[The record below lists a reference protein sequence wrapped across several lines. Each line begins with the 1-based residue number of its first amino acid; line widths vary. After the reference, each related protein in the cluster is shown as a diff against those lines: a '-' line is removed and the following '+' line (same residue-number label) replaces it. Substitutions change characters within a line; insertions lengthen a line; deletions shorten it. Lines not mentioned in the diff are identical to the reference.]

1 MRFFC
6 ANLPAALKPDNRK
19 ILDDPIYSSV
29 QFNGHSRVQCV
40 GARLAGCALSA
51 TKPASTW
58 LLRLKFLLG
67 LGLGMALSGSFVLA
81 YCLNQVWQQLPAV
94 DQLAQYRPALPLR
107 IYSSEGMLLAEYG
120 EERRQFVPIEAIP
133 LRMQQAL
140 LAIEDARFYQ
150 HGAVDFLGL
159 LRATFANVVLGRHAQ
174 GASTITMQV
183 ARHFFLKREKTLR
196 RKVTEILLAYKLEQH
211 YSKGKLLELYMNQ
224 IYLGERSYGF
234 SAAANVYFD
243 KSLDQLSV
251 AEAAM
256 LAGLPK
262 APSAYNPVAN
272 LERARARQHHILQR
286 MLDLNFITQDAYA
299 QAMAEKLVINPHRN
313 GLVREAAYAVEEARQ
328 LVMQVYP
335 EHAYTMG
342 LDVTTTIRMAS
353 QLAAD
358 RQLRAGLQ
366 VAQGRRG
373 YLGPEAHLPTASGID
388 AMTRQA
394 GQLLSSYP
402 DSGNLRA
409 ALVAWVGKEQVQA
422 VLRDGT
428 AIRVAAVDP
437 RIVSSWSK
445 LPGGKR
451 SLAVGAVIRVR
462 QQAGK
467 GGAGSGGWLL
477 SQMPEMEGALISLDA
492 NNGDILA
499 LAGGFDFFRNN
510 YNHAMQ
516 AYRQPG
522 SSFKPFVYSAA
533 LEKGYFP
540 GTWVDDTQR
549 LLLPSETGARAWRP
563 RNYADN
569 YEGFITVRRGLVRSK
584 NLVAVNLMQAAG
596 AAYVQQ
602 FSTGFGFESER
613 NPVSLPLA
621 LGAGAVTPLQLAQS
635 YAVFANGGYHH
646 WPRLIKEI
654 RNRYGQVLYGAADGG
669 GHVGPQRQLGTRV
682 ISERN
687 AYLMDSMLQDV
698 IESGTGR
705 GAKALGRS
713 DTAGKTGTSN
723 DAYDAWFAG
732 YSSGVVSVVWLGYD
746 QPRTLGNAT
755 GGVLA
760 LPIWSRYMQ
769 VALKGRPQQSRSAPP
784 GLALY
789 GDDYVYA
796 EYLEGACLQD
806 GNDFIYSGLKCGVD
820 AAAAQAAQAAQQQA
834 QEQMQAQERARILDL
849 FSPGG

>member
-1 MRFFC
+1 M
-6 ANLPAALKPDNRK
+6 
-19 ILDDPIYSSV
+19 
-29 QFNGHSRVQCV
+29 
-40 GARLAGCALSA
+40 
-51 TKPASTW
+51 W
-58 LLRLKFLLG
+58 LRSLKFLLG
-67 LGLGMALSGSFVLA
+67 LGLGMALSGALVLA

-107 IYSSEGMLLAEYG
+107 IYSSEGVLLAEYG
-120 EERRQFVPIEAIP
+120 EERREFVPIEAIP

-140 LAIEDARFYQ
+140 LAIEDARFYE
-150 HGAVDFLGL
+150 HGAVDFQGL

-183 ARHFFLKREKTLR
+183 ARDFFLKREKTLQ

-224 IYLGERSYGF
+224 IYLGERAYGF

-286 MLDLNFITQDAYA
+286 MRDLNHITQDAYE
-299 QAMAEKLVINPHRN
+299 QALAEKLVINPHRN
-313 GLVREAAYAVEEARQ
+313 ASVRAAAYVVEEARQ

-342 LDVTTTIRMAS
+342 LDVTTTIKMAP

-358 RQLRAGLQ
+358 KQLRSGLQ
-366 VAQGRRG
+366 VAQGRHG
-373 YLGPEAHLPTASGID
+373 YLGPEARLPKSSTGGID
-388 AMTRQA
+388 GVAN
-394 GQLLSSYP
+394 LLSPYP
-402 DSGNLRA
+402 DSGHLRA
-409 ALVAWVGKEQVQA
+409 ALVASVGKNQVRA

-451 SLAVGAVIRVR
+451 SLAAGAVIRVR
-462 QQAGK
+462 HETAD
-467 GGAGSGGWLL
+467 GGDGGDRGSKWLL

-499 LAGGFDFFRNN
+499 LAGGFDFSRNN

-563 RNYADN
+563 RNYANN

-584 NLVAVNLMQAAG
+584 NLVAVSLMQAAG

-635 YAVFANGGYHH
+635 YAVFANGGYHQP
-646 WPRLIKEI
+646 PRLIKEI
-654 RNRYGQVLYGAADGG
+654 RNRFGQVLYGADDG

-698 IESGTGR
+698 VESGTGR
-705 GAKALGRS
+705 GAKVLGRS
-713 DTAGKTGTSN
+713 DAAGKTGTSN

-769 VALKGRPQQSRSAPP
+769 VALDDRPEQARTAPP

-796 EYLEGACLQD
+796 EYLDGTCLQD
-806 GNDFIYSGLKCGVD
+806 GNDFIYSDLKCGFD
-820 AAAAQAAQAAQQQA
+820 AAAAQAEQEQA

>member
-1 MRFFC
+1 
-6 ANLPAALKPDNRK
+6 
-19 ILDDPIYSSV
+19 
-29 QFNGHSRVQCV
+29 
-40 GARLAGCALSA
+40 LSA
-51 TKPASTW
+51 SKPASR
-58 LLRLKFLLG
+58 LLRSIKFLLG
-67 LGLGMALSGSFVLA
+67 LGLGLTLSGALVLG
-81 YCLNQVWQQLPAV
+81 YCLNQIWQQLPAV
-94 DQLAQYRPALPLR
+94 DRLAQYRPALPLR
-107 IYSSEGMLLAEYG
+107 IYSSEGVLLAEYG
-120 EERRQFVPIEAIP
+120 EERREFVPIEDIP
-133 LRMQQAL
+133 LRMRQAL
-140 LAIEDARFYQ
+140 LAIEDARFYD
-150 HGAVDFLGL
+150 HGAVDFQGL

-183 ARHFFLKREKTLR
+183 ARDFFLKREKTLQ
-196 RKVTEILLAYKLEQH
+196 RKVTEILLSYKLEQH
-211 YSKGKLLELYMNQ
+211 YSKDKLLELYMNQ
-224 IYLGERSYGF
+224 IYLGERAYGF

-243 KSLDQLSV
+243 KTMDQLTV

-272 LERARARQHHILQR
+272 LPRAQLRQHHILQR
-286 MLDLNFITQDAYA
+286 MLDLNFITQGAYA
-299 QAMAEKLVINPHRN
+299 QAMAEELVINRHRN
-313 GLVREAAYAVEEARQ
+313 TSVRAAAYAVEEARQ
-328 LVMQVYP
+328 LVMEVYP

-342 LDVTTTIRMAS
+342 LDVTTTIRMAP

-358 RQLRAGLQ
+358 KQLRAGLQ
-366 VAQGRRG
+366 NAQGRRG
-373 YLGPEAHLPTASGID
+373 YLGPEARLPTQDD
-388 AMTRQA
+388 AMSLPVHK
-394 GQLLSSYP
+394 LLAPYP

-409 ALVAWVGKEQVQA
+409 ALVRSVAKDQLQA

-428 AIRVAAVDP
+428 KIRVAAVDP

-451 SLAVGAVIRVR
+451 SIAAGAVIRVR
-462 QQAGK
+462 EEKGDGGNGK
-467 GGAGSGGWLL
+467 AHWLL
-477 SQMPEMEGALISLDA
+477 EQMPEMEGALISLDA
-492 NNGDILA
+492 SNGDILA
-499 LAGGFDFFRNN
+499 LAGGFDFSRNN

-563 RNYADN
+563 RNYANN

-602 FSTGFGFESER
+602 FSTGFGFESAR
-613 NPVSLPLA
+613 NPASLPLA

-635 YAVFANGGYHH
+635 YAVFANGGYHQS
-646 WPRLIKEI
+646 PRLIKEI
-654 RNRYGQVLYGAADGG
+654 RNRSGQVLYGAADGG
-669 GHVGPQRQLGTRV
+669 HVGAPPQQGTRV

-698 IESGTGR
+698 VESGTGR

-760 LPIWSRYMQ
+760 LPIWSRYMK
-769 VALKGRPQQSRSAPP
+769 VAVNDRQEQTRIEPR

-796 EYLEGACLQD
+796 EYMNGTCLQD
-806 GNDFIYSGLKCGVD
+806 GNNFIFSGLKCGFD
-820 AAAAQAAQAAQQQA
+820 AAAEQAAREQA
-834 QEQMQAQERARILDL
+834 QEQLRAQERDRILDL

>member
-1 MRFFC
+1 MRSFSDT
-6 ANLPAALKPDNRK
+6 PRAARRPDNRK
-19 ILDDPIYSSV
+19 ILDDPTHFSV
-29 QFNGHSRVQCV
+29 QFV
-40 GARLAGCALSA
+40 GAHLAGCALNA
-51 TKPASTW
+51 TRPARAWQRSV
-58 LLRLKFLLG
+58 KFVLG
-67 LGLGMALSGSFVLA
+67 LGLGVALSGSLVLA

-94 DQLAQYRPALPLR
+94 DRLAQYRPALPLR
-107 IYSSEGMLLAEYG
+107 IYSSEGVLLAEYG
-120 EERRQFVPIEAIP
+120 EERRQFVPIKDIP

-140 LAIEDARFYQ
+140 LAIEDARFYE
-150 HGAVDFLGL
+150 HGAVDFSGL

-183 ARHFFLKREKTLR
+183 ARDFFLKREKTLQ

-211 YSKGKLLELYMNQ
+211 YSKDKLLELYMNQ

-272 LERARARQHHILQR
+272 LERARVRQHHILQR
-286 MLDLNFITQDAYA
+286 MLDLNHITQDGYA

-313 GLVREAAYAVEEARQ
+313 GSVREAAYAVEEARQ

-342 LDVTTTIRMAS
+342 LDVTTTIQMAP

-358 RQLRAGLQ
+358 KQLRSGLQ

-373 YLGPEAHLPTASGID
+373 YLGPEARLPTANGID
-388 AMTRQA
+388 GVDGIAQQA
-394 GQLLSSYP
+394 RSLLSPYP
-402 DSGNLRA
+402 DSGKLRA
-409 ALVAWVGKEQVQA
+409 ALVASVDKDQVQA

-428 AIRVAAVDP
+428 VIRVAAVDP

-451 SLAVGAVIRVR
+451 SLAAGAVIRVR
-462 QQAGK
+462 QQARDG
-467 GGAGSGGWLL
+467 GSGNKWLL

-499 LAGGFDFFRNN
+499 LAGGFDFSRNN

-563 RNYADN
+563 RNYANN

-584 NLVAVNLMQAAG
+584 NLVAVSLMQAAG

-602 FSTGFGFESER
+602 FSTGFGFVSER
-613 NPVSLPLA
+613 NPASLPLA

-635 YAVFANGGYHH
+635 YAVFANGGYHQS
-646 WPRLIKEI
+646 PRLIKEI
-654 RNRYGQVLYGAADGG
+654 RNRSGQVLYGDADG
-669 GHVGPQRQLGTRV
+669 GHVGPQRQPGARV
-682 ISERN
+682 ISARN

-698 IESGTGR
+698 VESGTGR
-705 GAKALGRS
+705 GAKALGRG

-760 LPIWSRYMQ
+760 LPIWSNYMK
-769 VALKGRPQQSRSAPP
+769 VAVDDRQEQARTAPP

-796 EYLEGACLQD
+796 EYLDGACLRD
-806 GNDFIYSGLKCGVD
+806 GNDFIYSGLKCGFD
-820 AAAAQAAQAAQQQA
+820 AAAAQAAQEQA
-834 QEQMQAQERARILDL
+834 QEQTQAQERARILDL

>member
-1 MRFFC
+1 
-6 ANLPAALKPDNRK
+6 
-19 ILDDPIYSSV
+19 
-29 QFNGHSRVQCV
+29 
-40 GARLAGCALSA
+40 
-51 TKPASTW
+51 
-58 LLRLKFLLG
+58 
-67 LGLGMALSGSFVLA
+67 
-81 YCLNQVWQQLPAV
+81 
-94 DQLAQYRPALPLR
+94 
-107 IYSSEGMLLAEYG
+107 
-120 EERRQFVPIEAIP
+120 
-133 LRMQQAL
+133 
-140 LAIEDARFYQ
+140 
-150 HGAVDFLGL
+150 
-159 LRATFANVVLGRHAQ
+159 VVLGRQAQ

-183 ARHFFLKREKTLR
+183 ARDFYLKREKTLQ
-196 RKVTEILLAYKLEQH
+196 RKVTEILLSYKLEQH
-211 YSKGKLLELYMNQ
+211 YSKDKLLELYMNQ
-224 IYLGERSYGF
+224 IYLGERAYGF

-243 KSLDQLSV
+243 KTMDQLTV

-272 LERARARQHHILQR
+272 RPRAQLRQHHILQR
-286 MLDLNFITQDAYA
+286 MLDLNYITEDVHA
-299 QAMAEKLVINPHRN
+299 QAMAEELVINRHRN
-313 GLVREAAYAVEEARQ
+313 TSVRAAAYAVEEARQ
-328 LVMQVYP
+328 LVMAVYP
-335 EHAYTMG
+335 DHAYTMG
-342 LDVTTTIRMAS
+342 LDVMTTIQMAP

-358 RQLRAGLQ
+358 KQLRAGLQ

-373 YLGPEAHLPTASGID
+373 YLGPEARLRTEGAAATIKQ
-388 AMTRQA
+388 QA
-394 GQLLSSYP
+394 RKLLGPYP
-402 DSGNLRA
+402 DSGQLRA
-409 ALVAWVGKEQVQA
+409 ALVSKVGKDQVQA

-428 AIRVAAVDP
+428 AIRVGAVDP
-437 RIVSSWSK
+437 RIVSHWSK

-451 SLAVGAVIRVR
+451 SLDPGAVIRVR
-462 QQAGK
+462 HEKDSGAGGK
-467 GGAGSGGWLL
+467 GCWLL
-477 SQMPEMEGALISLDA
+477 SQVPEMEGALISLDA
-492 NNGDILA
+492 GNGDILA
-499 LAGGFDFFRNN
+499 LAGGFDFARNN
-510 YNHAMQ
+510 YNHALQ

-563 RNYADN
+563 RNYANN
-569 YEGFITVRRGLVRSK
+569 YEGFITARRGLVRSK

-602 FSTGFGFESER
+602 FSTGFGFESGR
-613 NPVSLPLA
+613 NPASLPLA

-635 YAVFANGGYHH
+635 YAVFANGGYHQS
-646 WPRLIKEI
+646 PRLIKEI
-654 RNRYGQVLYGAADGG
+654 RNRFGRVLYGAVDG
-669 GHVGPQRQLGTRV
+669 GHVGAPRQGGTRV

-698 IESGTGR
+698 VESGTGR
-705 GAKALGRS
+705 GAKVLGRG

-723 DAYDAWFAG
+723 DAFDAWFAG

-760 LPIWSRYMQ
+760 LPIWSNYMS
-769 VALKGRPQQSRSAPP
+769 VAVDGRQEQTRRAPR

-796 EYLEGACLQD
+796 EYMAGTCLQD
-806 GNDFIYSGLKCGVD
+806 DNDFIYSGLKCGFD
-820 AAAAQAAQAAQQQA
+820 AVAEQAAREQA
-834 QEQMQAQERARILDL
+834 QEQLRAQERDRILDL